1 MSSIPCHNPARPGRR
16 RVAAVLVLAGCLVH
30 VPAQAQDWF
39 LFQGIFD
46 AELFETNTDSYR
58 LTRND
63 GDIAA
68 LGRLQLWTAFQ
79 ITPELQAYALGQVEV
94 DNFDGSASAE
104 SNLEQ
109 LALRY
114 TRKSAPWIT
123 VEAGK
128 ILSPAATY
136 SERRLSTQ
144 NPLIGQP
151 YLYTAGYPL
160 GVKMSGSTGWFDYQA
175 ALLDPSGI
183 DTQYRAI
190 EPDSAF
196 RPEFGFG
203 VTPFTGLRFGMTW
216 SKGPYLGHQINDDLP
231 LGDHWRDYDERVTGI
246 DFQFSRGYLELN
258 GQALRTRRDVP
269 YREPVKDTTW
279 FLELKYTLMPR
290 LYVAAR
296 YQGVEASY
304 VDYHDYG
311 YWYHQTQKF
320 KSLEAGFGYRFS
332 RDLLLKLVFETERPD
347 HPDGYYGPNGRGR
360 AVGMQISWAFDVVS
374 LLSDEP

>member
-1 MSSIPCHNPARPGRR
+1 MA
-16 RVAAVLVLAGCLVH
+16 AAVLVLTGWLA
-30 VPAQAQDWF
+30 AEEARAQDWF
-39 LFQGIFD
+39 LFQGILD
-46 AELFETNTDSYR
+46 AELFDTNTESSR

-63 GDIAA
+63 GDLAA

-79 ITPELQAYALGQVEV
+79 ISPELQAYALGQVEV
-94 DNFDGSASAE
+94 DNFDGSGSTD

-114 TRKSAPWIT
+114 TRHSAPWLS

-128 ILSPAATY
+128 ILSPTATY

-151 YLYTAGYPL
+151 YLYTSGYPL
-160 GVKMSGSTGWFDYQA
+160 GVKLSGSAGWFDYQA
-175 ALLDPSGI
+175 ALLDPSGNDVEYRTI
-183 DTQYRAI
+183 D
-190 EPDSAF
+190 PDSAF
-196 RPEFGFG
+196 RPELGFG
-203 VTPFTGLRFGMTW
+203 VTPFVGLRFGMTW
-216 SKGPYLGHQINDDLP
+216 SKGPYLNNEISDDLLP
-231 LGDHWRDYDERVTGI
+231 GDHWRDFDERLTGF
-246 DFQFSRGYLELN
+246 DFQFSRGYLEFN
-258 GQALRTRRDVP
+258 GQVLRTRRDVP
-269 YREPVKDTTW
+269 YDENAEDTTW
-279 FLELKYTLMPR
+279 FLELKYTLTPR

-304 VDYHDYG
+304 VDYDEYG
-311 YWYHQTQKF
+311 YWYHETQKF

-332 RDLLLKLVFETERPD
+332 PDLLFKLVFETERADYPD
-347 HPDGYYGPNGRGR
+347 SYYGPEGRGR